1 MASEVCE
8 MLIELAKYQM
18 ALKGW
23 KQRTLAQEM
32 GLDES
37 ELSLLLNRKRP
48 WSLKTIEAFKHAT
61 GIVVEI

>member
-8 MLIELAKYQM
+8 TLIELAKYQM
-18 ALKGW
+18 ALRGW
-23 KQRTLAQEM
+23 KQRNLAQEM